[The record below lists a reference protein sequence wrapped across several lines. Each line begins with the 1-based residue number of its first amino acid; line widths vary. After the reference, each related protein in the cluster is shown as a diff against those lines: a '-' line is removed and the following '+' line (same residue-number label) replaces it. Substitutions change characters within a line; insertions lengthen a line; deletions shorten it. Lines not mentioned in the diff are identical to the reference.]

1 MSSPDGEERLPA
13 PHQPKCPTEG
23 EVNTSMSGPRH
34 RARHTTDRNP
44 PPGPT
49 RTGRPGRTL
58 HRRLAITMTAA
69 LTGVLALGI
78 TYVGARPNH
87 LAATTILRS
96 DELSLWGSTATPRSA
111 ADPDTRSV
119 ELGTRFSTDTPGTVN
134 AVMFYKHPQNGG
146 PHTGALWSGTGTLL
160 ATVQFGTETVS
171 GWQIARLATPVHLAA
186 NTPYVVS
193 YHAPHGR
200 YADDTDY
207 FAGTQQVRRAGP
219 LTATAGV
226 YAYGDPA
233 RFPAAVWRSS
243 TYYVD
248 VAFRADSGAAPTGTP
263 PPTSAPP
270 PTMKPPV
277 TTAPVTSP
285 PPTTTATPAPPP
297 VGGGTVV
304 GSGPSATTF
313 PERPGLTGAE
323 SGLTQYTGPAQL
335 TSGTYLIENKLVT
348 KQIELPRGS
357 TATLTLRNVKFRA
370 AATYQVIAR
379 GGTVHA
385 DHVFV
390 DGALNSNEPA
400 VVIEGG
406 GWIRYSE
413 LVNVA
418 NPIRLGSNSRA
429 EWNYLHSFPTS
440 TAEGGA
446 HSDGIEIYYGA
457 RENGA
462 PATGPHIFA
471 LHNYIDM
478 GKAEGANSSINVTN
492 DFGPVDGV
500 RIEGNTLLPGGNYA
514 LYLRSDGY
522 CGCGGNNRDIEVVNN
537 RWFADA
543 ANRWGGYYGTHSYQ
557 PAVGVT
563 VWSGNTLTRT
573 SGQVVGITLG
583 NGQP

>member
-1 MSSPDGEERLPA
+1 
-13 PHQPKCPTEG
+13 
-23 EVNTSMSGPRH
+23 MSGPRH
-34 RARHTTDRNP
+34 RTRRTTDPDPAPNP
-44 PPGPT
+44 NRTVSTGLST
-49 RTGRPGRTL
+49 R
-58 HRRLAITMTAA
+58 RRLAITMTVAVA
-69 LTGVLALGI
+69 GVSALGI
-78 TYVGARPNH
+78 TYVGARPSRPV
-87 LAATTILRS
+87 AAPSLLQS
-96 DELSLWGSTATPRSA
+96 GELSLWGSTTSPRDG
-111 ADPDTRSV
+111 ADPDTQSV
-119 ELGTRFSTDTPGTVN
+119 ELGTRFSTSTPGTVT
-134 AVMFYKHPQNGG
+134 AIMFYKHVQNGG
-146 PHTGALWSGTGTLL
+146 THTGALWSGTGQRL
-160 ATVQFGTETVS
+160 ATVQFGTETAS
-171 GWQIARLATPVHLAA
+171 GWQIARLAAPLRLAA

-193 YHAPHGR
+193 YHAQHGR

-207 FAGTQQVRRAGP
+207 FAGAQQVRRAGP

-226 YAYGDPA
+226 YAYGDSA
-233 RFPAAVWRSS
+233 RFPTAVWRDS

-248 VAFRADSGAAPTGTP
+248 VAFLADSGGG
-263 PPTSAPP
+263 PTSTPTP
-270 PTMKPPV
+270 SDTPLPTMKPPV
-277 TTAPVTSP
+277 TTPPATTP
-285 PPTTTATPAPPP
+285 PPTTTTPPPPPAP
-297 VGGGTVV
+297 GGGVVV
-304 GSGPSATTF
+304 GSGASAMTF
-313 PERPGLTGAE
+313 PERPGLTSAA
-323 SGLTQYTGPAQL
+323 SSLTAYTGPTQL
-335 TSGTYLIENKLVT
+335 TSGSYLIENKLVT

-385 DHVFV
+385 DHLFV

-400 VVIEGG
+400 IVIEGG
-406 GWIRYSE
+406 GWIRYSD
-413 LVNVA
+413 LINVA
-418 NPIRLGSNSRA
+418 NPIRLGSNGHA
-429 EWNYLHSFPTS
+429 EWNYLHAFPTT

-457 RENGA
+457 REKGA

-471 LHNYIDM
+471 LNNYIDM

-500 RIEGNTLLPGGNYA
+500 RIEGNTMLAGGNYA

-573 SGQVVGITLG
+573 SGQVVSISLG
-583 NGQP
+583 NAQP